1 MRMYLDQYFND
12 DSQMYWIYINTWVQ
26 KVLCGQTIS
35 TIKILKKLY

>member
-26 KVLCGQTIS
+26 KVLCGTNTFIYF
-35 TIKILKKLY
+35 KKQSL